1 MQTAV
6 YVLELAEKAKHR
18 KKIGRSY
25 GLESGHQQCAET
37 TNFYLFH
44 LTKITNNKN
53 NIAAIFRRGYS
64 KINVFMTEDVIKKAI
79 QFDAHSFRSQS
90 ITPFPLIN
98 ELVRY
103 SLPL

>member
-37 TNFYLFH
+37 TNYFIRPKLQT
-44 LTKITNNKN
+44 TKITLQRFS
-53 NIAAIFRRGYS
+53 A
-64 KINVFMTEDVIKKAI
+64 EDI
-79 QFDAHSFRSQS
+79 QK
-90 ITPFPLIN
+90 
-98 ELVRY
+98 
-103 SLPL
+103 